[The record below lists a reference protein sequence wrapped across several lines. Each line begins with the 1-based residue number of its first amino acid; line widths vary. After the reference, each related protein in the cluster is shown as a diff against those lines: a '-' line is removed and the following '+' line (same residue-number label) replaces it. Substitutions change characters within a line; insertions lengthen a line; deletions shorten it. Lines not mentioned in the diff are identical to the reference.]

1 MAPKKRVGKRKSTLI
16 NFIKHTIKSGV
27 SNMNSA
33 NAMYANCRIRKNSNF
48 EIISSEIYGHILKE
62 WINFN
67 TTDV

>member
-33 NAMYANCRIRKNSNF
+33 DAPACMPIVALEKNSNLSAY
-48 EIISSEIYGHILKE
+48 ILYRYIYQQRKI
-62 WINFN
+62 
-67 TTDV
+67 